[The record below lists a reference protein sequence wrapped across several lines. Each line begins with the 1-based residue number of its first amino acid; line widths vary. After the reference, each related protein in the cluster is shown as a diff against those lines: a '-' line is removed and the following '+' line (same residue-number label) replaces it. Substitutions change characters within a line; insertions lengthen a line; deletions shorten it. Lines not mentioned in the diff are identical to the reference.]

1 LIPFVQPVGA
11 PQPLA
16 RGFQTAGGSNALDS
30 QMAAQ
35 ALMGNTLLSHAPA
48 LSSQS
53 QLNPLRPVFTLA
65 SGHSHSD
72 AQIRQVSKDFEAIFL
87 QMMLKE
93 MRNSVQKS
101 GLMGNSEATQF
112 FESMQDEQLSHQLA
126 NAGGIGIGDI
136 IYKQLQKAS
145 FPHQKTFS

>member
-1 LIPFVQPVGA
+1 MIPFIQPITGVQPFTQGVQA
-11 PQPLA
+11 
-16 RGFQTAGGSNALDS
+16 AGNSNAMES

-35 ALMGNTLLSHAPA
+35 TLMGNTLLSHAPTV
-48 LSSQS
+48 SGQS
-53 QLNPLRPVFTLA
+53 HMDPLRPVFNLTEA
-65 SGHSHSD
+65 HSHSD
-72 AQIRQVSKDFEAIFL
+72 AQIRQVSKDFESIFI

-101 GLMGNSEATQF
+101 SLMGNSQATQF

-126 NAGGIGIGDI
+126 NAGGIGIGNV

-145 FPHQKTFS
+145 VSHQKTFS